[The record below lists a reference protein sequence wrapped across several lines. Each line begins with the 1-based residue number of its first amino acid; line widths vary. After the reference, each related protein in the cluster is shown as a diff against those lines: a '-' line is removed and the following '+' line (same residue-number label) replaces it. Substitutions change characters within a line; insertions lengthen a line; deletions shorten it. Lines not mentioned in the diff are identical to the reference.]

1 MPELVA
7 RPILE
12 DFQHYVRE
20 LEAERGFS
28 EQDVVQKC
36 LMLGEEVGELF
47 KVVRKHTRIKTDP
60 NSSVGEAGEED
71 PLYQPLQSPSSSQT
85 SQLPHDTG
93 VLQPL
98 H

>member
-1 MPELVA
+1 MRLKYTSNVIQEYKKMPELVA

-60 NSSVGEAGEED
+60 NSSVG
-71 PLYQPLQSPSSSQT
+71 
-85 SQLPHDTG
+85 
-93 VLQPL
+93 
-98 H
+98 